1 MECKFK
7 IVLYNPLKSKLNLGI
22 IVIVIYFIGF
32 IFTSLLFYLKSALPI
47 KIVL

>member
-22 IVIVIYFIGF
+22 IVIVISFKSFIFYFIVV
-32 IFTSLLFYLKSALPI
+32 LL
-47 KIVL
+47 